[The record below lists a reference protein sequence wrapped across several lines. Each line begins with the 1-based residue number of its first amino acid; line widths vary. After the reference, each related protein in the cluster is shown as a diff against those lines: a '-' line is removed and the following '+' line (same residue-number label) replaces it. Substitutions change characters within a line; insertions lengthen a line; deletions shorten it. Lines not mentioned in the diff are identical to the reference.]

1 MEICL
6 NRRTE
11 RVFWDSVINKFYRNS
26 NFVRAFSPSPLWL
39 CVTAFVWIPA
49 VAFFS
54 VLHTSSESVMVNL
67 HLCFASSVR
76 APNKLE
82 NLFLRFV
89 AGTRNNAT

>member
-1 MEICL
+1 MSLLGLCY
-6 NRRTE
+6 
-11 RVFWDSVINKFYRNS
+11 NKFYRNS
-26 NFVRAFSPSPLWL
+26 NFVSVFSPTPLWL
-39 CVTAFVWIPA
+39 YVTAFVWVLA

-67 HLCFASSVR
+67 HLYFASSVR

-82 NLFLRFV
+82 NLFLRYV